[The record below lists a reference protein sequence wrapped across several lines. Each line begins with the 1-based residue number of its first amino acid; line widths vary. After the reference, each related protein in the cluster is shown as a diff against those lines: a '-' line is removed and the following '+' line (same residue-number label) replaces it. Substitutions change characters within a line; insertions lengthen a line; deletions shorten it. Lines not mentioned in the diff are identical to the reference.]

1 MSALSWLSKLN
12 PFGRLTVTCHYPT
25 EETLVFHRKGGRRFS
40 LLNRPGQVFEVLAL
54 DMQPAL
60 PGLDRF
66 ISDGAIAGAA
76 AAAFRG
82 RDILKGAVIGHWLER
97 KRQPVGR
104 SHDLCLILGE
114 VTSGEELTI
123 GLSLLPEDC
132 KTVYQYF
139 LG

>member
-1 MSALSWLSKLN
+1 MAWHNWFQRLN
-12 PFGRLTVTCHYPT
+12 PFGRLTVTCHYPK

-40 LLNRPGQVFEVLAL
+40 LLSRPGQVFEVLVL
-54 DMQPAL
+54 DIQPSL

-82 RDILKGAVIGHWLER
+82 RDMLKGAVLGQWLEQR
-97 KRQPVGR
+97 RQPPGR
-104 SHDLCLILGE
+104 SHNFYLVLAD
-114 VTSGEELTI
+114 VASGEELEF

-139 LG
+139 VG

>member
-12 PFGRLTVTCHYPT
+12 PFGRLTVTCHYPK

-54 DMQPAL
+54 DIQPSL
-60 PGLDRF
+60 PGLGRF
-66 ISDGAIAGAA
+66 ISDGAIAGA
-76 AAAFRG
+76 
-82 RDILKGAVIGHWLER
+82 VIGHWLEQR
-97 KRQPVGR
+97 RQPPGR
-104 SHDLCLILGE
+104 SHELYLVLAD
-114 VTSGEELTI
+114 VASGEELEF

-139 LG
+139 VG

>member
-1 MSALSWLSKLN
+1 MNGLTWLVQFN
-12 PFGRLTVTCHYPT
+12 PFGRLTVTCHYPQ

-40 LLNRPGQVFEVLAL
+40 LLSRPGQVFEVLAL
-54 DMQPAL
+54 DIKPAL
-60 PGLDRF
+60 PGLNRF

-82 RDILKGAVIGHWLER
+82 RDVLKGAVIGHWLEQ
-97 KRQPVGR
+97 KRQPSGR
-104 SHDLCLILGE
+104 SHELCLILAD
-114 VTSGEELTI
+114 VDSGEELTL

-139 LG
+139 VG